1 MDDFRW
7 FLIQLGDMGKYF
19 DMNKPLFDYTKAF
32 DAEQTGTDYAVPVY
46 FISGSDDWIC
56 PVDSVKDYYNSI
68 TAPSKDLALI
78 EGCGH
83 NVQYSLPEDFAKAV
97 RISEE

>member
-7 FLIQLGDMGKYF
+7 FLVQLGDMEDYF
-19 DMNKPLFDYTKAF
+19 ALNKPLFDYTQAF
-32 DAEQTGTDYAVPVY
+32 HAEQNGMEYKVPVH

-56 PVDSVKDYYNSI
+56 PVDSVRDFCNSI
-68 TAPSKDLALI
+68 TAPSKDVTLI

-83 NVQYSLPEDFAKAV
+83 NVQYSLPEEFAKAV
-97 RISEE
+97 R